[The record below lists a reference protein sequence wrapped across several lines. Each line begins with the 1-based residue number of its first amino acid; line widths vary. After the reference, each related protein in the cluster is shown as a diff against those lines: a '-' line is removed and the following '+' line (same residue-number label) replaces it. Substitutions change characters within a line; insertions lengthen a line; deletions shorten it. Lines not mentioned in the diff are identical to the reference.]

1 MKNISRNIH
10 RRDTSVNVIELLF
23 NVSRFPRMDPSF
35 TFKHSTDFSYGRQC
49 DYSPNDR
56 PEYEIGSV
64 RSATRTKREIG
75 RISVK
80 IREGRDRICSLS
92 LSRLIGLLEIHGE
105 KNIDKKKKKIQSRVN
120 YSRTI
125 YPPIEIPRT
134 RANHRYCFSMAIIC
148 SVD

>member
-1 MKNISRNIH
+1 
-10 RRDTSVNVIELLF
+10 
-23 NVSRFPRMDPSF
+23 MDPSF
-35 TFKHSTDFSYGRQC
+35 TFKHSTDFSYSGQC

-80 IREGRDRICSLS
+80 IRGGRDRICSLS

-105 KNIDKKKKKIQSRVN
+105 KNIDKKKKKNSITSKLLAHYLSAYRNSPNARQPSILFLDGN
-120 YSRTI
+120 YLFRGLI
-125 YPPIEIPRT
+125 
-134 RANHRYCFSMAIIC
+134 AA
-148 SVD
+148 